1 MSSVNLGKLAVY
13 LVCVQSKVSEA
24 LCCQDEC
31 VQQLRKLWE
40 KTQLTG
46 AHSFELAMTQTTV
59 PHKKV
64 KSLPS
69 LFYFLSVCHSHKHSL
84 TWTNMHPITQ
94 HLPLPPAHL
103 LVTHPWCLK
112 GLFSSKIEKVAPSKW
127 STQLVLYS
135 KLGSRFTKFL

>member
-1 MSSVNLGKLAVY
+1 MSGVNLGKRAVY

-64 KSLPS
+64 KSLLS
-69 LFYFLSVCHSHKHSL
+69 LFNAVSVCLSVIHTNTHSYEPTCIHSVSSTSLYLRYDLRFDL
-84 TWTNMHPITQ
+84 TLQPI
-94 HLPLPPAHL
+94 
-103 LVTHPWCLK
+103 C
-112 GLFSSKIEKVAPSKW
+112 F
-127 STQLVLYS
+127 
-135 KLGSRFTKFL
+135 

>member
-1 MSSVNLGKLAVY
+1 MSGVNLGKRAVY

-24 LCCQDEC
+24 LCCQDER

-64 KSLPS
+64 KSLLS
-69 LFYFLSVCHSHKHSL
+69 LFNAVSVCLSVCLSFKQTHTHM
-84 TWTNMHPITQ
+84 NQ
-94 HLPLPPAHL
+94 H
-103 LVTHPWCLK
+103 V
-112 GLFSSKIEKVAPSKW
+112 
-127 STQLVLYS
+127 STQS
-135 KLGSRFTKFL
+135 AAPHST